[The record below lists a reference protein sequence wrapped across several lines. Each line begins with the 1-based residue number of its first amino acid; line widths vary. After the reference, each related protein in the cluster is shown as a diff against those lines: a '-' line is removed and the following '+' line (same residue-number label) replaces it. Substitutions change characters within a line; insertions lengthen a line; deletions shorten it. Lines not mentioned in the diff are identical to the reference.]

1 MTVQCAAIEWVRG
14 EDIQNSRQNCDDAI
28 QHSKIGCSKS
38 GNECEGPHAVDHG
51 IVSAFVIVKE
61 GRGGE
66 GRGRG
71 GEGEGG
77 ERGGKERIH
86 RKDQHSD
93 DLEGIID
100 VMRVHHHATH

>member
-14 EDIQNSRQNCDDAI
+14 EDIQNSRQNCDNAI
-28 QHSKIGCSKS
+28 QHAKIGCSKS

-61 GRGGE
+61 ERGRGEGKGREGRGE

-71 GEGEGG
+71 EGK
-77 ERGGKERIH
+77 RGYIEKTNILMIW
-86 RKDQHSD
+86 KVS
-93 DLEGIID
+93 
-100 VMRVHHHATH
+100 